1 MRIFEINNKSR
12 KIIHRLQKLYISYS
26 IGVVNYNQLLLE
38 LNKKFVDPDIVR
50 EAEIIKLKLKKEI
63 VELLRS

>member
-26 IGVVNYNQLLLE
+26 IGAVNYNELLLE

-63 VELLRS
+63 IELLKR